1 MLDHPY
7 EAARFIYYGVGG
19 GIGHLWTKSYINV
32 YAGIRILWPSV
43 RKSYNSLWDHSLYR
57 SRSNPVRAK
66 ISGTHC
72 VWIVDPFLYR
82 HHILLLCSY
91 SSSLDLL
98 YHLRRRGCWVAL
110 VYRSVLRV
118 CPCAHVQYWIVFPG
132 KILSFMLQFFM
143 LMKHEFELHISRI
156 VVRTLKFVYQSQ
168 LSIVYFLLV
177 VSIKMQRFI
186 SSLPHLFVILSSS
199 QPRKIILYS
208 YYIHMNEC
216 QRHPWVAISSSI
228 LFFSHN

>member
-1 MLDHPY
+1 MQVSGYCGLLLGSPIILY
-7 EAARFIYYGVGG
+7 EIIAFIVPGLTQSERRFLGPIVFGSSILFYTGIIFSYYVLTPAALTFFITYAEGV
-19 GIGHLWTKSYINV
+19 V
-32 YAGIRILWPSV
+32 E
-43 RKSYNSLWDHSLYR
+43 SLWSIDQYFEFVLVLMFSTGL
-57 SRSNPVRAK
+57 SFQVK
-66 ISGTHC
+66 
-72 VWIVDPFLYR
+72 FL
-82 HHILLLCSY
+82 
-91 SSSLDLL
+91 
-98 YHLRRRGCWVAL
+98 V
-110 VYRSVLRV
+110 
-118 CPCAHVQYWIVFPG
+118 
-132 KILSFMLQFFM
+132 FMLQFFM